1 MMRSSLMLLV
11 VVALLTTACADRGT
25 DTTGIRVVATTTI
38 LGDVARNL
46 VEDDGSVE
54 VLLPIGAD
62 PHDYQASARQVA
74 AIQEA
79 DLVVANGLGLEEG
92 FADVLESAAADGGN
106 VLMVAPFLDPLPFGG
121 GHADEDHADED
132 HADEDHADDDHGD
145 EHAHAESGDDPHVWL
160 DPLRMADASRIV
172 AEELS
177 KIDDSV
183 DWIARGNAYAGALTA
198 ADTEIQAALE
208 VVPPADRKLVT
219 NHDALGYFANRY
231 GFEVVG
237 VVIPGGS
244 TLAEPSSA
252 ELTEL
257 VTAVDQ
263 EQVRAIFAETTNPEV
278 LADAVAAEAGEEVI
292 VVELFTGSLGEPG
305 SGADTLI
312 GMLTTN
318 AQLIAEALS

>member
-1 MMRSSLMLLV
+1 M
-11 VVALLTTACADRGT
+11 
-25 DTTGIRVVATTTI
+25 
-38 LGDVARNL
+38 
-46 VEDDGSVE
+46 
-54 VLLPIGAD
+54 LLPIGAD

-79 DLVVANGLGLEEG
+79 DLVIANGLGLEEG
-92 FADVLESAAADGGN
+92 LADVLESAAADGAN
-106 VLMVAPFLDPLPFGG
+106 VLTVAPLLDPLPFGA
-121 GHADEDHADED
+121 GH
-132 HADEDHADDDHGD
+132 DDD
-145 EHAHAESGDDPHVWL
+145 ARTMRPRPGDDPHVWL
-160 DPLRMADASRIV
+160 DPLRMAAATRIV

-177 KIDDSV
+177 KVDDSV
-183 DWIARGNAYAGALTA
+183 DWTARGNAYADALTT
-198 ADTEIQAALE
+198 ADEEIQATLD
-208 VVPPADRKLVT
+208 VVPPANRKLVT
-219 NHDALGYFANRY
+219 NHDALGYFASRY

-257 VTAVDQ
+257 VSVVER

-278 LADAVAAEAGEEVI
+278 LADAVAAEAGGDVI

-312 GMLTTN
+312 EMLTTN
-318 AQLIAEALS
+318 AQRIAQALS

>member
-1 MMRSSLMLLV
+1 MPGLTGKAIRSLSALIV
-11 VVALLTTACADRGT
+11 VVALLTTACGDGDT

-38 LGDVARNL
+38 LGDIARNI

-79 DLVVANGLGLEEG
+79 DLVIANGLGLEEG
-92 FADVLESAAADGGN
+92 LADVLESAATDGAN
-106 VLMVAPFLDPLPFGG
+106 LLTVAPLLDPLPFGSDNA
-121 GHADEDHADED
+121 AD
-132 HADEDHADDDHGD
+132 
-145 EHAHAESGDDPHVWL
+145 AEAGDDPHVWL
-160 DPLRMADASRIV
+160 DPLRMADATRII
-172 AEELS
+172 ADELTKVNGS
-177 KIDDSV
+177 L
-183 DWIARGNAYAGALTA
+183 DWTIRGNAYADALATA
-198 ADTEIQAALE
+198 DDEVQAALE
-208 VVPPADRKLVT
+208 VVPRQDRKLVT
-219 NHDALGYFANRY
+219 NHDALGYFASRY

-257 VTAVDQ
+257 VSVVER

-278 LADAVAAEAGEEVI
+278 IADAVAAEAGGDVI
-292 VVELFTGSLGEPG
+292 VVELFTGSLGEAG
-305 SGADTLI
+305 SGAGTLI
-312 GMLTTN
+312 EMLTTN
-318 AQLIAEALS
+318 AQRIAQALS

>member
-1 MMRSSLMLLV
+1 MMRSLLV
-11 VVALLTTACADRGT
+11 VLVVALLATACGDGDA

-79 DLVVANGLGLEEG
+79 DLVIANGLGLEEG
-92 FADVLESAAADGGN
+92 FADVLDSAAADGAT
-106 VLMVAPFLDPLPFGG
+106 VVMVAPLLDPLPFGG
-121 GHADEDHADED
+121 G
-132 HADEDHADDDHGD
+132 DDDAHDDDKDADHDDD
-145 EHAHAESGDDPHVWL
+145 EHAHDESGDDPHVWL
-160 DPLRMADASRIV
+160 DPLRMAAATRIV

-177 KIDDSV
+177 KVDDSV
-183 DWIARGNAYAGALTA
+183 DWIARADAYADALATA
-198 ADTEIQAALE
+198 DEEIQATLE
-208 VVPPADRKLVT
+208 TIPPANRKLVT
-219 NHDALGYFANRY
+219 NHDALGYFASRY

-237 VVIPGGS
+237 VEIPGGT

-257 VTAVDQ
+257 VAVVDQ
-263 EQVRAIFAETTNPEV
+263 EQVQAIFAETTNPEV
-278 LADAVAAEAGEEVI
+278 LADAVAAEAGGRVI

-305 SGADTLI
+305 SAADTLI

>member
-1 MMRSSLMLLV
+1 MNRRTGQIMRSPLILLV
-11 VVALLTTACADRGT
+11 VVALLAAACGDGDTNTAGV
-25 DTTGIRVVATTTI
+25 RVVATTTI

-79 DLVVANGLGLEEG
+79 DLVIANGLGLEEG
-92 FADVLESAAADGGN
+92 LADVLESAAADGAT
-106 VLMVAPFLDPLPFGG
+106 VVTVAPLLDPLPFGG
-121 GHADEDHADED
+121 DHG
-132 HADEDHADDDHGD
+132 DDDHAED
-145 EHAHAESGDDPHVWL
+145 ETGDDPHVWL
-160 DPLRMADASRIV
+160 DPLRMAAATRIV

-177 KIDDSV
+177 RINESA
-183 DWIARGNAYAGALTA
+183 DWIARGNAYAEALATA
-198 ADTEIQAALE
+198 DEEIQAALE
-208 VVPPADRKLVT
+208 VVAPVNRKLVT
-219 NHDALGYFANRY
+219 NHDALGYFASRY

-257 VTAVDQ
+257 VAIVEQ

-278 LADAVAAEAGEEVI
+278 LADAVAAEAGGEVI

-305 SGADTLI
+305 SAADTLI

-318 AQLIAEALS
+318 AQRIAQALS